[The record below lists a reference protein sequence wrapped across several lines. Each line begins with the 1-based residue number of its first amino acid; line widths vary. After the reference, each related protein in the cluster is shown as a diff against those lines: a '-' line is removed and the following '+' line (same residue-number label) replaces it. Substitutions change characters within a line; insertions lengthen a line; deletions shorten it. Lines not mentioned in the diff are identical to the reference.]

1 MRAMII
7 LSMLTASCFLLT
19 GLIKP
24 YPHPYAHRI
33 TGSYALPPA
42 VDSSI
47 ACFKRE
53 APQFA
58 GSCSILRNALQS
70 IDLQSP
76 QSLAEA
82 KQKLLDC
89 RLHYKRIEAFLD
101 YFFKSSSRIYNGPPK
116 YEPEEPDME
125 YQSPVGLQVIESL
138 LYDSAGRTPGQKQ
151 ELLQQIE
158 AVASSAADLPSLLY
172 NFQADDRQ
180 LLESWRIELVRI
192 ITLGITGYD
201 APCLKS
207 GLTES
212 LEALQSMRIQL
223 QPYRIPKDPGSDSLF
238 GLLDKTIGWLRNH
251 PEFDSFD
258 RVAFLTE
265 AALPLQHQL
274 SLFIRERNLVLNTS
288 KVLNYE
294 ADNIFSPDALIPDN
308 FPRSGVENKGVTL
321 PGASRQLL
329 SAGRK
334 LFFDKRLSGNGE
346 RSCASCHDP
355 GKMFTDQLAANST
368 FDGHGSL
375 KRNTPT
381 LLYSG
386 FQYRQFWDGRAGTL
400 EEQVRTVL
408 RDTLEMNGAPRD
420 EQETAQI
427 AAALAAYVRSLHPRN
442 SPFDRYM
449 QGDHRALDARQINGA
464 NLFMGKAQCATCH
477 FIPLFNGLI
486 PPDYKLTEF
495 EVLGTTRTGNLDKPA
510 LSPDQGRYAL
520 YNFDFYKGAFKTP
533 TVRNA
538 ALTYPYMHNG
548 SLPTL
553 EKVMEFYNKGGGAGL
568 GLDVPEQTLPATP
581 LHLND
586 REMQDII
593 LFMNSLTDS
602 TGYKY

>member
-1 MRAMII
+1 MLI
-7 LSMLTASCFLLT
+7 LSILTGSCFFLT

-24 YPHPYAHRI
+24 VPYPTA
-33 TGSYALPPA
+33 PA

-47 ACFKRE
+47 AYFRRE

-58 GSCSILRNALQS
+58 RSCTILHTTLQS

-76 QSLAEA
+76 QAIA
-82 KQKLLDC
+82 DARQKLIDC
-89 RLHYKRIEAFLD
+89 RLHYKRIEAFLN
-101 YFFKSSSRIYNGPPK
+101 YFFQSPSRIYNGPPK

-138 LYDSAGRTPGQKQ
+138 LFDSAGRTQKQ
-151 ELLQQIE
+151 KEELLQQIG

-172 NFQADDRQ
+172 DFQADDPQ

-201 APCLKS
+201 APSLKS
-207 GLTES
+207 GLAES
-212 LEALQSMRIQL
+212 CEALQAMRFQL
-223 QPYRIPKDPGSDSLF
+223 QPYKIQKDPRTDSLF
-238 GLLDKTIGWLRNH
+238 HFLDQAIDRLHNH
-251 PEFDSFD
+251 PDFDSFD
-258 RVAFLTE
+258 RIAFLTQT
-265 AALPLQHQL
+265 ALPLQRQL
-274 SLFIRERNLVLNTS
+274 RLFIRERGLELNTS

-294 ADNIFSPDALIPDN
+294 ADNIFSPDALIADN
-308 FPRSGVENKGVTL
+308 FPRSGVESKGGAL
-321 PGASRQLL
+321 PGASMELIT
-329 SAGRK
+329 AGQK
-334 LFFDKRLSGNGE
+334 LFFDKTLSGNGQ
-346 RSCASCHDP
+346 RSCATCHDP

-386 FQYRQFWDGRAGTL
+386 FQYRQFWDGKASTL

-408 RDTLEMNGAPRD
+408 RDSLEMNGAPRND
-420 EQETAQI
+420 QETAQI
-427 AAALAAYVRSLHPRN
+427 ATALAAYVRSLHPRN

-449 QGDHRALDARQINGA
+449 QGDHQALDARQINGA

-486 PPDYKLTEF
+486 PPDYRLTEF
-495 EVLGTTRTGNLDKPA
+495 EVLGTTRTGDLDKPT
-510 LSPDQGRYAL
+510 LSPDEGRYAL
-520 YNFDFYKGAFKTP
+520 YAFDFYKGAFKTP

-568 GLDVPEQTLPATP
+568 GLNVPTQTLPAAP

-586 REMQDII
+586 REIQDII
-593 LFMNSLTDS
+593 LFMNALTDS